1 MHLSRKPQIKVQKVN
16 WLADLEVLMYVRL
29 NIILIYMVYT
39 IYVSLLVQIVN
50 KLIKLNK
57 FGAS

>member
-16 WLADLEVLMYVRL
+16 WLADLEVLIYVSL
-29 NIILIYMVYT
+29 NVILIYMVYT